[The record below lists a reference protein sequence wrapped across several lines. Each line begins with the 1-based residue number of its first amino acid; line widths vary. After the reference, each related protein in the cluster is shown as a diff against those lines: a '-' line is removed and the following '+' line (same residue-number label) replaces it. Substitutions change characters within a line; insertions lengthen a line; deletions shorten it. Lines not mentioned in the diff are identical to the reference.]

1 MRKLVGPGVPP
12 KRHPRG
18 PMRTHE
24 VASGPPL
31 PPKRHPRGPRR
42 VLVELQCHPRGTQGG
57 PQSAQEAPKRPLW
70 GG

>member
-24 VASGPPL
+24 EASGPPV
-31 PPKRHPRGPRR
+31 PPERPLRDLMGWLVDLHWHPRS
-42 VLVELQCHPRGTQGG
+42 TQEDPEGC
-57 PQSAQEAPKRPLW
+57 
-70 GG
+70 